1 MNNKRGLSSKKEQI
15 AVVDEPSVTRLQQTR
30 RESQESDMSETLLSK
45 STDNVQSITDSGVDM
60 NSAEMLQGYNSDDV
74 TGEENMDSAE
84 MLQGY
89 DSDVTGASSSDD
101 ETGGYDSDVTGASS
115 SDDATGGYDSDV
127 TGASSS
133 DDAIGEESLL
143 NDTDTAS
150 NESGSR
156 VNAQKMRHASNQD
169 GSGTDG
175 DPNPRKKARYDS
187 RKHRKVALSQQHR
200 GTAISGSSQEPVPP
214 HRSLQKHVPCPICN
228 RSMSIDNLIQHLNK
242 RRGLCSKTDHNF
254 RCPTCE
260 MQCHCALDF
269 NAHCE
274 THRTPL
280 AAARSDPSD
289 YVPCPICNIS
299 MNRANLKQHLNKQKG
314 PCSKNDHNFRCPTC
328 EMQCHCALDF
338 IAHCETHNTPLAAA
352 GSDPTDSDL
361 LQEKRD
367 TCLSEAGS
375 LWREGR
381 QLVANEPHVKIQ
393 RMDSYCLVDKC
404 YRPMRYDSHGYKRHL
419 ERGHGLLGQQA
430 DEFVKQYKQKFSKK
444 KSKSADEKFKW
455 TDYEEVMCELIAFKF
470 RESVRTGQSI
480 TNTQLRQLI
489 RDTRAEKRNYK
500 SEKDQFHFLDK
511 DPKDIIR
518 KFKKLVK
525 YGLQIIQR
533 QEPKQNKR
541 QSMGREH
548 MRKWIPKEMIS
559 RRKMTSRSDSDR
571 KKEGNEGKKDKGKAG
586 GK

>member
-1 MNNKRGLSSKKEQI
+1 MYSESSATIQQSTKAVSISSVPNLSTNNEQEQLALHLNNKRGLSSKKEQI

-84 MLQGY
+84 MLQ
-89 DSDVTGASSSDD
+89 
-101 ETGGYDSDVTGASS
+101 
-115 SDDATGGYDSDV
+115 GYDSDV

-228 RSMSIDNLIQHLNK
+228 RSMSIANLIQHLNK
-242 RRGLCSKTDHNF
+242 WRGLCSKNDHNF

-328 EMQCHCALDF
+328 EMQSHCALEF

-393 RMDSYCLVDKC
+393 CMDSYCLVDKC
-404 YRPMRYDSHGYKRHL
+404 YRPMRYDSHGYK
-419 ERGHGLLGQQA
+419 
-430 DEFVKQYKQKFSKK
+430 
-444 KSKSADEKFKW
+444 
-455 TDYEEVMCELIAFKF
+455 
-470 RESVRTGQSI
+470 
-480 TNTQLRQLI
+480 
-489 RDTRAEKRNYK
+489 
-500 SEKDQFHFLDK
+500 
-511 DPKDIIR
+511 
-518 KFKKLVK
+518 
-525 YGLQIIQR
+525 
-533 QEPKQNKR
+533 
-541 QSMGREH
+541 
-548 MRKWIPKEMIS
+548 
-559 RRKMTSRSDSDR
+559 
-571 KKEGNEGKKDKGKAG
+571 
-586 GK
+586 